1 MIVDELLFVLRI
13 TYWHWRARK

>member
-13 TYWHWRARK
+13 TYWHWRAWK